1 MHRGIVIGMLRVRR
15 GWRVQDLAEAAGVS
29 SRTISRCERGQRL
42 RDDYWDQILD
52 ALNVTPG
59 ELVRVIDP
67 YVLIET
73 AAPVFVAEH
82 ARLALRLRDV
92 FDHLTAVMA
101 FWDRVEAQR
110 FLPEDSRRDAP
121 P

>member
-1 MHRGIVIGMLRVRR
+1 MLRVRR
-15 GWRVQDLAEAAGVS
+15 GWRVQDLADAAGVS
-29 SRTISRCERGQRL
+29 TRTISRCERGERL
-42 RDDYWDQILD
+42 RDEYWDQILA
-52 ALNVTPG
+52 ALHVRPG
-59 ELVRVIDP
+59 ELGRVIDP
-67 YVLIET
+67 YVLIDT

-82 ARLALRLRDV
+82 ARMALRLRDA
-92 FDHLTAVMA
+92 FDHLVAMMA